1 MLIFCDFFEKSCYF
15 LKFSYNI
22 FMLTIVVRAI
32 IIYVVVL
39 FLYRLMGKRQL
50 GQMQPFE
57 LVLTLIIADLA
68 TIPMAEVSVPV
79 LHGIVPL
86 LTLVIVHFVLT
97 FLCKISNR
105 FAWFLSGKPVIVINP
120 NGIDYKALKNLNISV
135 DDVFEAIRGCGY
147 FSIEQIQYAIME
159 TNGKMSVMPK
169 SQFAPVSVGDMKFD
183 VEKSAIPVNII
194 NEGKIVKENLQIAG
208 IDENDIKN
216 ILLQAKIK
224 KVKDVLILTVDK
236 NGQVY
241 IQKFYDKYQTLQIQK
256 LGRVQE

>member
-1 MLIFCDFFEKSCYF
+1 
-15 LKFSYNI
+15 
-22 FMLTIVVRAI
+22 MLTIVVRAI